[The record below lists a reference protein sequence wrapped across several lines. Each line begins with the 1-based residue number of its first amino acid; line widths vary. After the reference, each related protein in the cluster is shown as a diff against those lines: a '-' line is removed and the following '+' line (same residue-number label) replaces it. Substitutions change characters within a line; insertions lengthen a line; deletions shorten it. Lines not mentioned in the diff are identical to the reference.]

1 MACQILALPTAQI
14 RRRWRRKFHAA
25 GAYRETATCRCR
37 LVSQMS
43 CEYLMTVGIDDRRQ
57 HRGII
62 VAVVSGIGP
71 VRAVLQEPQNR
82 RDRQCNAPA
91 PQITLDDPR
100 RHRAAIEIAGLLY
113 AARELLY
120 LFALMPLLGFMIA
133 PATLVAAVIFVIAA
147 VPAFHKMPSAA
158 HVADR
163 QIAATAC
170 RALAAPSAS
179 FVTAIERAGDLGRA
193 HNGALLFNT
202 FCADLRTFCAGRRA
216 TAGAAAGVPA
226 AASIQSKI
234 AWEKRS

>member
-1 MACQILALPTAQI
+1 
-14 RRRWRRKFHAA
+14 
-25 GAYRETATCRCR
+25 
-37 LVSQMS
+37 MS

-133 PATLVAAVIFVIAA
+133 PATLVAAVIIVIALEQPLREQRDKNLFVIAA